1 MPSRTAVASAV
12 TLVAGTVLMLALH
25 VLPPTSEISPVR
37 RTLSQYAL
45 TSNKWLFD
53 LAVLLIAVGS
63 ALGLAAMA
71 RHRGVAPYSGGMV
84 LGGLWVASLLAI
96 IWFTKT
102 NWSVGPSIGGV
113 IHRWASVV
121 AFVSLP
127 LAVILLARK
136 VFPDQPGW
144 RWAARG
150 FGVVSLAWFG
160 VIIVG
165 VVRMSAGYG
174 AWWQF
179 VPLGLVERVIA
190 LTAVAAFLTLTLGL
204 MRKPRDVTVGRELAS
219 AV

>member
-1 MPSRTAVASAV
+1 MPSRTALAGTV
-12 TLVAGTVLMLALH
+12 TLMSGIVLMLALH

-53 LAVLLIAVGS
+53 LAVLLVAVGS
-63 ALGLAAMA
+63 ALGIAAVV
-71 RHRGVAPYSGGMV
+71 RHRGVAPYSGAVV
-84 LGGLWVASLLAI
+84 LGGLWVASLLVI
-96 IWFTKT
+96 VWFTKT
-102 NWSVGPSIGGV
+102 DWSVGPSMGGV

-160 VIIVG
+160 VILVG
-165 VVRMSAGYG
+165 VIRSSAGYG
-174 AWWQF
+174 PWWQF

-190 LTAVAAFLTLTLGL
+190 LSAVAALLTLTLGL
-204 MRKPRDVTVGRELAS
+204 VRKPRDVAVRGELAS

>member
-1 MPSRTAVASAV
+1 MPSRTALAGVV
-12 TLVAGTVLMLALH
+12 TLVLGSVLMLALH

-63 ALGLAAMA
+63 ALGFAAVV
-71 RHRGVAPYSGGMV
+71 RHRGVAPYSAAVV
-84 LGGLWVASLLAI
+84 LGALWIVSLLAI
-96 IWFTKT
+96 VVFTKT
-102 NWSVGPSIGGV
+102 NWSVGPSVGGV

-127 LAVILLARK
+127 LAVIMAARR
-136 VFPDQPGW
+136 VFPEQPGW
-144 RWAARG
+144 RLAARG

-160 VIIVG
+160 VIIIG
-165 VVRMSAGYG
+165 VIRMSAGYG
-174 AWWQF
+174 PWWQF

-190 LTAVAAFLTLTLGL
+190 LSAVAALLTLTLGL
-204 MRKPRDVTVGRELAS
+204 VRKPRDAVVRGELAS